1 MRYVA
6 LLRGINVGG
15 NNKVSMAQLKDALA
29 ADGLD
34 DVSTYINSGNIF
46 FSSDHP
52 PAKVERMVHDAIS
65 REFGLD
71 IKVLIKD
78 LPAIRSIA
86 AEIPDE
92 WRNDAD
98 MKCDVMY
105 LWDSHAAPDVVDSLP
120 VREGIDEVRYTA
132 GAIIWK
138 VDKALVTRSGLG
150 KLVGTDLYAHM
161 TVRNAN
167 TARVLLQRLEMP

>member
-15 NNKVSMAQLKDALA
+15 NNKVSMAQLRQALI
-29 ADGLD
+29 ADGLHE
-34 DVSTYINSGNIF
+34 VSTYINSGNIF
-46 FSSDHP
+46 FSSDRST
-52 PAKVERMVHDAIS
+52 AKAERTVHDAIS

-78 LPAIRSIA
+78 LPAIRSITA
-86 AEIPDE
+86 TIPAE

-105 LWDSHAAPDVVDSLP
+105 LWDSHASPGIIDILP
-120 VREGIDEVRYTA
+120 IREGIDEVRYTT

-138 VDKALVTRSGLG
+138 VDKAVATRSGLA

-161 TVRNAN
+161 TIRNAN